1 MGKSL
6 YEVKQKRANRKN
18 KNTITDADYFLRE
31 KTKEDITKNTI
42 NMTPTIDTSVEDARI
57 AEAEA
62 LRLEIEAKVKAEDEA
77 KLRVA
82 IEAEIRA
89 EIEKEAKATAPKA
102 KATAPKATE

>member
-31 KTKEDITKNTI
+31 KTPEDITKNTI
-42 NMTPTIDTSVEDARI
+42 NMTPTIDTSVE
-57 AEAEA
+57 
-62 LRLEIEAKVKAEDEA
+62 
-77 KLRVA
+77 
-82 IEAEIRA
+82 
-89 EIEKEAKATAPKA
+89 AKATAPKA